1 MRTGRGCIRRRADDF
16 RRGAYFTGVGGRGS
30 SGGKVKPIT
39 ITENGTYNVSD
50 AEKAEGYVGFGPVRL
65 MSKQRL

>member
-1 MRTGRGCIRRRADDF
+1 MSAVNDIVSSLVLAQINSG
-16 RRGAYFTGVGGRGS
+16 

-50 AEKAEGYVGFGPVRL
+50 AEKAEGYVGFEPVMVDVKTTAVIQPL
-65 MSKQRL
+65 SV